1 MGDPDGYDQ
10 AMRSALAKLGRRAL
24 SRRQLLDKLEQDGFD
39 VELCRQV
46 LDRLVELGLIDDEAL
61 GRFLISQL
69 CRRQPAGPRLIE
81 SKLLQH
87 GVDPQVVTRLVEAHS
102 QPGDTLEQASEL
114 LRRQWPTMAKLDDG
128 KRRRKLWALLARRGY
143 DADTIEAAM
152 GQLISES

>member
-1 MGDPDGYDQ
+1 MSDTDGYDQ
-10 AMRSALAKLGRRAL
+10 AMRSALARLGRRGL
-24 SRRQLLDKLEQDGFD
+24 SRRQLGDKLQQDGYND
-39 VELCRQV
+39 ELCRQV

-87 GVDPQVVTRLVEAHS
+87 GIDPQVVEQLVEANS
-102 QPGDTLEQASEL
+102 QPGKTLEQAREL
-114 LRRQWPTMAKLDDG
+114 VRSQRPAIENLDDD

-143 DADTIEAAM
+143 DADTIDAAL
-152 GQLISES
+152 GQQISEV